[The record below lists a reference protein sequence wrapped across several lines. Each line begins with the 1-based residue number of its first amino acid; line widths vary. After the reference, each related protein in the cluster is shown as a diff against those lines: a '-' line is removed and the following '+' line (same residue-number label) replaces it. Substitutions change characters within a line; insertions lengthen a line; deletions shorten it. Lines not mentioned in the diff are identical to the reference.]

1 MKHAILLHKAAAAS
15 ALLFAFSVLSL
26 HAVDMDAGVNLR
38 NETAM
43 EKTVSGGDSELDQ
56 LDSVALWFDASSAS
70 EDGRVFS
77 LSAQGSYEYADDRA
91 YLFNLDQAEASAWM
105 PGALGGDAVL
115 ELSAGRFRFAD
126 PSAFIVNHAADGLR
140 LRMIKPGM
148 TVELAG
154 AYTGFLL
161 NPKSDV
167 RMTGAD
173 FAEENDEDGNF
184 FGPRRAIAETTLS
197 FPNAGKF
204 ENVSLYAYGQF
215 DLREGSDGIEI
226 DTQYLGIQTTRPYG
240 SSLYGDFFFNA
251 EFGQIRNPVEDTRY
265 VAGFLVGMGVR
276 WYREDLKS
284 SRLAFRAIA
293 SPPDYATDMI
303 EGVKIASVGYL
314 PVSEPDLAV
323 CVSPGLNALAMF
335 ELRYSLLPFVDSGS
349 AIAARFSPE
358 LSARVFL
365 RTWTVGLDWIE
376 TDPDSDSFYLG
387 TELETSLAWRVFS
400 DLGIGL
406 DGALFLP
413 GGAAI
418 SDMDNLWSFGFNVS
432 VSL

>member
-1 MKHAILLHKAAAAS
+1 MKCTILRHTIAAG
-15 ALLFAFSVLSL
+15 ALLFACSFFSL
-26 HAVDMDAGVNLR
+26 HAADLDAGVNLR
-38 NETAM
+38 NETAI

-56 LDSVALWFDASSAS
+56 LDSASLWFEASNAS
-70 EDGRVFS
+70 PDGRVFS
-77 LSAQGSYEYADDRA
+77 LSAQASYEYADDRA
-91 YLFNLDQAEASAWM
+91 YLFNLDQAQASAWM
-105 PGALGGDAVL
+105 PGTLGDEAVL
-115 ELSAGRFRFAD
+115 EISAGRFRFAD

-140 LRMIKPGM
+140 LRMLKPGM

-167 RMTGAD
+167 RMTGTD
-173 FAEENDEDGNF
+173 FAEEGDEEDTF
-184 FGPRRAIAETTLS
+184 FGPRRAIAGAIVS

-215 DLREGSDGIEI
+215 DLREGNKDIEI
-226 DTQYLGIQTTRPYG
+226 DTQYLGISTTRPYG
-240 SSLYGDFFFNA
+240 SSVYGDFFFNA
-251 EFGQIRNPVEDTRY
+251 EFGQIRNPVEDTRNI
-265 VAGFLVGMGVR
+265 AGFLVGMGLR

-323 CVSPGLNALAMF
+323 CVSPGLNALAML
-335 ELRYSLLPFVDSGS
+335 ELRYSLLPFVDSGNEM
-349 AIAARFSPE
+349 AARFGPE

-365 RTWTVGLDWIE
+365 RTWSVGLDWIE

-387 TELETSLAWRVFS
+387 TELETSFAWRVLS
-400 DLGIGL
+400 DVGVGL
-406 DGALFLP
+406 DGAVFLP

-418 SDMDNLWSFGFNVS
+418 SDMDTLWSFGFNVS

>member
-1 MKHAILLHKAAAAS
+1 MMKHTILRHTLTAS
-15 ALLFAFSVLSL
+15 AFLFAFSSFSL
-26 HAVDMDAGVNLR
+26 HAVDLDAGVNLR
-38 NETAM
+38 NETAL

-56 LDSVALWFDASSAS
+56 LDSVGLWFEASSAS
-70 EDGRVFS
+70 ADGRAFS

-91 YLFNLDQAEASAWM
+91 YLFNLDQAQVSAWM

-115 ELSAGRFRFAD
+115 EVSAGRFRFSD

-140 LRMIKPGM
+140 LRMLKPGM

-154 AYTGFLL
+154 AYTGLL
-161 NPKSDV
+161 INPKSDV
-167 RMTGAD
+167 RMTGSD
-173 FAEENDEDGNF
+173 LAEKNDEDGNF
-184 FGPRRAIAETTLS
+184 FGPRRAIAGAIVS
-197 FPNAGKF
+197 FPNAGKY

-215 DLREGSDGIEI
+215 DLREGDDDIEI
-226 DTQYLGIQTTRPYG
+226 DTQYLGISTTRPHG
-240 SSLYGDFFFNA
+240 SSLYGDFFLNA
-251 EFGQIRNPVEDTRY
+251 EFGQIRNPVEDTRN
-265 VAGFLVGMGVR
+265 VAGFLVGMGLR

-303 EGVKIASVGYL
+303 EGVKVASIGYL

-323 CVSPGLNALAMF
+323 CVSPGLNALGML
-335 ELRYSLLPFVDSGS
+335 ELRYSLLPFADSGS
-349 AIAARFSPE
+349 EVAARFGPE

-376 TDPDSDSFYLG
+376 TDPESDSFYLG
-387 TELETSLAWRVFS
+387 TELEASFAWRVFS
-400 DLGIGL
+400 DLGVGL
-406 DGALFLP
+406 DGAVFLP

-418 SDMDNLWSFGFNVS
+418 SDMDTLWSFGCNVS